1 MSGDWSD
8 GATSKDAWGPG
19 RGKRQEGSLWRLER
33 GYSPATTLILDF
45 WL

>member
-19 RGKRQEGSLWRLER
+19 RGKRQEGSPWRLER
-33 GYSPATTLILDF
+33 EHGPATTLILDF